1 MATARRAPHGP
12 GRARERGLSLVEVLL
27 ASALLAIVV
36 GAVAELPRITHATW
50 SLAAGRSELQENAR
64 LGVDFAVRELRQ
76 ATAIVQVSGPGVN
89 PNGFVVYRDRD
100 GTQRRLDRRLD
111 AGLGRMV
118 LALDGVAVAE
128 VLDSLVVTG
137 LAADAAT
144 STLKADSVR
153 SVVVS
158 MGFADPDAVAQPLAV
173 RSTVLVRA
181 SQASWWNCAWAYRK
195 VLPVTTGAAAAP
207 AGYSVS
213 VTFDHAALVAAGKA
227 RADGN
232 DVRIVR
238 WTGSSWVELDRVLDE
253 TTLWNT
259 TTTKL
264 WFATAA
270 AIGASSTDASTY
282 LYYGN
287 GAAATPP
294 ANALAVYLFHD
305 DFPGVALD
313 ASKWT
318 VLAGAP
324 AVAAGILTIPS
335 NARLVAPVTYAFGTD
350 TRWEAR
356 AALGGDGTVATF
368 YYWCATNNTAAAGFN
383 DDFVR
388 FSTTN
393 TQHQAANGNGG
404 STTQS
409 NFTATTP
416 TTFHGYSFNRE
427 ALTNVRYFQD
437 ATQKLNHTVIARI
450 PNANLRPYFYNNGT
464 GVNEQVDWVKVRRYV
479 SPEPATSLG
488 AEESSAIGC

>member
-1 MATARRAPHGP
+1 MEARPAPRDRGRAP
-12 GRARERGLSLVEVLL
+12 ERGLSLVELLL
-27 ASALLAIVV
+27 ATALLALVV

-50 SLAAGRSELQENAR
+50 TLAAGRSELQENAR
-64 LGVDFAVRELRQ
+64 LAADFAVREIRQ
-76 ATAIVQVSGPGVN
+76 ATDIVQVSGPSVN
-89 PNGFVVYRDRD
+89 PNGFVVYMDRD

-137 LAADAAT
+137 LAADAVT
-144 STLKADSVR
+144 STLNPDSVR

-181 SQASWWNCAWAYRK
+181 SQASWWDCAWAYRK
-195 VLPVTTGAAAAP
+195 VLPVTTGAASAP

-213 VTFDHAALVAAGKA
+213 LTFDHAALVAAGKS

-238 WTGSSWVELDRVLDE
+238 WTGSAWTQLDRVLDE
-253 TTLWNT
+253 STLWDT
-259 TTTKL
+259 TTTRL

-270 AIGASSTDASTY
+270 TINASSTDASYY

-287 GAAATPP
+287 GSALTPP
-294 ANALAVYLFHD
+294 ANALNVYLFHD

-313 ASKWT
+313 SSKWT

-324 AVAAGILTIPS
+324 AVAAGILTIPD
-335 NARLVAPVTYAFGTD
+335 NARLVAPVTYAFGTN
-350 TRWEAR
+350 TTWEAR
-356 AALGGDGTVATF
+356 LALGGDGTINTF
-368 YYWCATNNTAAAGFN
+368 YYWCATNNTASAGFN

-388 FSTTN
+388 FSTTD
-393 TQHQAANGNGG
+393 TLHRGANGNGG
-404 STTQS
+404 STTES

-416 TTFHGYSFNRE
+416 TTFHSYRFNRE

-437 ATQKLNHTVIARI
+437 ATQVLNHTVTSRI
-450 PNANLRPYFYNNGT
+450 PNADLQPFFNNSGT
-464 GVNEQVDWVKVRRYV
+464 GVDEQVDWVKVRRYV
-479 SPEPATSLG
+479 SPEPTTTLG